1 MSVRAVFTS
10 ILAPAPI
17 SAHRSVGA
25 DIQPWGG
32 FPFGRPSHSRSYRP
46 RPRFPPSGFISFPST
61 SLSLPSSYH
70 RHNLC
75 LDALFRNPKPNQSK
89 TKPIN
94 KAATAILQPVAG
106 SVYLIKG

>member
-46 RPRFPPSGFISFPST
+46 RPRFNST
-61 SLSLPSSYH
+61 NSTTLSSLW
-70 RHNLC
+70 
-75 LDALFRNPKPNQSK
+75 
-89 TKPIN
+89 
-94 KAATAILQPVAG
+94 
-106 SVYLIKG
+106 VYLLS